1 MGLIIEG
8 IKPAVETTKM
18 TTKNLQDHA
27 VIANIKYQANK
38 LQENS
43 TILSKLV
50 RQNKLKIVG
59 ARYDLDSSKVSIVY
73 S

>member
-1 MGLIIEG
+1 
-8 IKPAVETTKM
+8 
-18 TTKNLQDHA
+18 
-27 VIANIKYQANK
+27 VIANIKYQASK

-43 TILSKLV
+43 TILSRLV